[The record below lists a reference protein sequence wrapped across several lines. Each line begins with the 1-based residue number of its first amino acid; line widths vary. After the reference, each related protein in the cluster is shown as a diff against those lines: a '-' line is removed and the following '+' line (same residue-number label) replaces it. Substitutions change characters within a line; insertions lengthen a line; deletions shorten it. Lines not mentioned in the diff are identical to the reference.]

1 MRQHGME
8 YEIEYFVNEEKKVV
22 VCKISNCMA
31 SLQCDM
37 CKLGWPHH
45 PDLFINDTFVG
56 KARCSEDDTFDVET
70 GKYIAYKRAV
80 AKLNTAKLKVVKRFR
95 KNQERGINEL
105 FKSLDKISG
114 KYERI
119 IAAKESEIEAKINT
133 VEE

>member
-1 MRQHGME
+1 MKNGIE
-8 YEIEYFVNEEKKVV
+8 YEIEYFVNEEKKIV
-22 VCKISNCMA
+22 VCKLTGCMA

-45 PDLFINDTFVG
+45 PDLFINDTFIG
-56 KARCSEDDTFDVET
+56 KARCSEDDTFDAET

-80 AKLNTAKLKVVKRFR
+80 AKLNAAKARTIKRF
-95 KNQERGINEL
+95 KKDQEKCVSAL
-105 FKSLDKISG
+105 FDTLDKISN
-114 KYERI
+114 KCERI